1 MTLIIWLQK
10 RSSVLFLVILTEVKT
25 FDQAMVQNN
34 ITVTEGDDAG
44 PPPNIQIP
52 LNIRQII
59 NEENNK
65 YNMHTLARSPFYR
78 RHDGKKTRRY
88 PVPVRDRNKHQLWTI
103 IYGLSSFEL
112 KFVIAF

>member
-1 MTLIIWLQK
+1 M
-10 RSSVLFLVILTEVKT
+10 
-25 FDQAMVQNN
+25 QNN

-88 PVPVRDRNKHQLWTI
+88 PVPDARVPFLVSYESYQPNEYT
-103 IYGLSSFEL
+103 GLTYL
-112 KFVIAF
+112 R

>member
-1 MTLIIWLQK
+1 
-10 RSSVLFLVILTEVKT
+10 
-25 FDQAMVQNN
+25 MVQNN

-88 PVPVRDRNKHQLWTI
+88 PVPGRDSTKHKYETQHGLCVMKS
-103 IYGLSSFEL
+103 LSSNFKAAISPL
-112 KFVIAF
+112 PFIN